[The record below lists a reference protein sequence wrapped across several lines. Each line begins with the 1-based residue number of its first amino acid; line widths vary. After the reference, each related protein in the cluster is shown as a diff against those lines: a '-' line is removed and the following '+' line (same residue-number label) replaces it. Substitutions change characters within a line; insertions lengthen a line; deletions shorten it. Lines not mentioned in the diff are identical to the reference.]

1 MTTGMQKMV
10 HISAMNEC
18 NQLTHPKLKKG
29 EYKTKK
35 KFQKQIL
42 TLINS
47 QRVYTIRGLIT
58 ENTIRDE
65 MSKNID
71 AHRRSEGVRGYDKGP
86 LPQANF
92 QKLVNKNIIR
102 HPLRFC
108 SKTMDPPP
116 PGILAKL

>member
-1 MTTGMQKMV
+1 MATGMQKMV

-58 ENTIRDE
+58 ENTIREE

-71 AHRRSEGVRGYDKGP
+71 AHREVRG
-86 LPQANF
+86 
-92 QKLVNKNIIR
+92 
-102 HPLRFC
+102 
-108 SKTMDPPP
+108 
-116 PGILAKL
+116 

>member
-1 MTTGMQKMV
+1 MATGMQKMV

-29 EYKTKK
+29 ENITKQKK

-58 ENTIRDE
+58 ENTIREE

-71 AHRRSEGVRGYDKGP
+71 AHRGSEGVRGYDIGP
-86 LPQANF
+86 LPLCEF
-92 QKLVNKNIIR
+92 
-102 HPLRFC
+102 
-108 SKTMDPPP
+108 SKT
-116 PGILAKL
+116 